1 MADSDTQTSR
11 VPPDTLVTEIEATR
25 ADLARTIDD
34 ITDRLSPKNASRRA
48 VLEAKDRIAQVDPK
62 IGAAAAAAVVVGAAA
77 LAWFWRRKRADC

>member
-1 MADSDTQTSR
+1 MADSDTQTAR

-48 VLEAKDRIAQVDPK
+48 VHQAKDRLAQIDPK
-62 IGAAAAAAVVVGAAA
+62 IGAAAAAVAVGIGVAVV
-77 LAWFWRRKRADC
+77 LFWRRKHDC

>member
-11 VPPDTLVTEIEATR
+11 VSPDKLVTEIEATR

-48 VLEAKDRIAQVDPK
+48 VQQAKDRLAQIDPK
-62 IGAAAAAAVVVGAAA
+62 IGATAAAVAVGIGVAAV
-77 LAWFWRRKRADC
+77 LLWRRKHDC

>member
-1 MADSDTQTSR
+1 MADSDTQTAR

-48 VLEAKDRIAQVDPK
+48 VYQAKGRLAQIDPR
-62 IGAAAAAAVVVGAAA
+62 IGAAAAAVAVGAVV
-77 LAWFWRRKRADC
+77 LTWYLRRKRLDC